1 MVDAGDE
8 TRTDDGEPRDGE
20 LEGDGGED
28 RDARDGPLDRG
39 DQEIGA
45 TAAANTDSLLGVLPH
60 FYRGE
65 VSQANSAQDRIDR
78 TTDWAITLLAALLS
92 IVFSSRNMPA
102 FLLLIGMFVLSI
114 FLPLLRSPALPVL
127 RPLARPR
134 PVHSGERVRE
144 RPRTRRRG
152 TSGLAR
158 GTERRSSASDVQG
171 IDSRGP
177 LSAYSSRVRAPV
189 HGGRGRLAV
198 QSHDVSPEQ
207 QWTEAAE
214 LPGIHGAVV
223 AAVLVLFC
231 DRNRNRTRLW
241 PGDGR
246 RKERFTAQNP
256 ASGRTSNGVSCGTFD
271 YESERKSSF
280 GSAAGSIS
288 PPSSD
293 SVADS
298 GSPAGSAGP
307 ASIPSPSVMAPA
319 IG

>member
-114 FLPLLRSPALPVL
+114 FLFYEVRRYRFYDHWRA
-127 RPLARPR
+127 
-134 PVHSGERVRE
+134 RVRFIQE
-144 RPRTRRRG
+144 NVFANALEPVGVEHPAWREELSDDLRHPTFKVSTREALSRRIRRVY
-152 TSGLAR
+152 GLLFTVA
-158 GTERRSSASDVQG
+158 GVGWLFKVTMF
-171 IDSRGP
+171 P
-177 LSAYSSRVRAPV
+177 LSNSGRKPPSYRGFTVRSWRQSS
-189 HGGRGRLAV
+189 
-198 QSHDVSPEQ
+198 S
-207 QWTEAAE
+207 
-214 LPGIHGAVV
+214 
-223 AAVLVLFC
+223 LFC
-231 DRNRNRTRLW
+231 DRNRTRTVAWGREAKGEIHGAK
-241 PGDGR
+241 PGEW
-246 RKERFTAQNP
+246 KNE
-256 ASGRTSNGVSCGTFD
+256 
-271 YESERKSSF
+271 
-280 GSAAGSIS
+280 
-288 PPSSD
+288 
-293 SVADS
+293 
-298 GSPAGSAGP
+298 
-307 ASIPSPSVMAPA
+307 
-319 IG
+319 